1 VRPHFAFGTVE
12 VRICDAQSS
21 ARESDGLAALI
32 AACVLQAARDHD
44 EGVPAPDHPPRLLE
58 ENLWRAIRYGLDGK
72 MIDFEARAEY
82 PTAAALDRLL
92 AWTEPVRGEHG
103 LDVVLEERN
112 GAQRQRAL
120 IADGV
125 PMNDVFAETVRETR
139 ATYAA
144 GVTAS

>member
-1 VRPHFAFGTVE
+1 VE
-12 VRICDAQSS
+12 MRICDAQTT

-44 EGVPAPDHPPRLLE
+44 EGVPAPDLAPRLLE
-58 ENLWRAIRYGLDGK
+58 ENLWRAIRFGLDGK
-72 MIDFEARAEY
+72 MIDFEARTEY
-82 PTAAALDRLL
+82 ATAAALDRLL
-92 AWTEPVRGEHG
+92 VWTEAARGEHG
-103 LDVVLEERN
+103 LEVVLPERN

-120 IADGV
+120 IAEGV
-125 PMNDVFAETVRETR
+125 PMHEVFAETVRETR

>member
-1 VRPHFAFGTVE
+1 VRA
-12 VRICDAQSS
+12 
-21 ARESDGLAALI
+21 
-32 AACVLQAARDHD
+32 
-44 EGVPAPDHPPRLLE
+44 
-58 ENLWRAIRYGLDGK
+58 
-72 MIDFEARAEY
+72 
-82 PTAAALDRLL
+82 
-92 AWTEPVRGEHG
+92 EHG

-125 PMNDVFAETVRETR
+125 PMHDVFAETVRETR